1 MRRTMWLAVL
11 VFGAVACSE
20 PGGERA
26 HGAADKG
33 GKGTVV
39 ELDGLRSTAPAEW
52 KEEEP
57 SNRMRYGQFR
67 LPKKGDDKYDAEL
80 IIFKGFGGSA
90 KANVDRWKAQFTPPE
105 GKTIDDVAKVEEI
118 KIGGHPAT
126 LLDVQGT
133 YLKKTR
139 PFDPNDKGEKRPDYR
154 MLAIHF
160 EGPRNNYHILLVG
173 PAKTVEAYKK
183 GYDEWIKGFK
193 KSE

>member
-1 MRRTMWLAVL
+1 MRRITFLAVL
-11 VFGAVACSE
+11 AFGAVACGES
-20 PGGERA
+20 GERA
-26 HGAADKG
+26 RGAADKA

-57 SNRMRYGQFR
+57 SNRMRFGQFQ

-80 IIFKGFGGSA
+80 VIFKGLGGTA
-90 KANVDRWKAQFTPPE
+90 RANIARWKGLFTPPE
-105 GKTIDDVAKVEEI
+105 GKNIDDVAKVEEI
-118 KIGGHPAT
+118 KIGGHEAT
-126 LLDVQGT
+126 FLDVSGA
-133 YLKKTR
+133 YLMKTR
-139 PFDPNDKGEKRPDYR
+139 PFDPNDKGERRPDYR

-160 EGPRNNYHILLVG
+160 EGPKDVYHIRLVG

-183 GYDEWIKGFK
+183 GFEEWIKGFK